1 MKAVMAQNMAMNAY
15 MEAQNAEN
23 KEETQETI
31 E

>member
-1 MKAVMAQNMAMNAY
+1 MKAVMAQNMAMNAD
-15 MEAQNAEN
+15 MGAKNAEN